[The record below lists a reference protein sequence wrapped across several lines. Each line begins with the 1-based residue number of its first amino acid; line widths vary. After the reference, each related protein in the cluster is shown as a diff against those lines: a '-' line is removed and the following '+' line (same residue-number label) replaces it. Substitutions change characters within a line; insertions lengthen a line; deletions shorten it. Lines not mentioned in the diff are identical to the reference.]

1 MKKLIVILFSLTVL
15 NCVAQNSAGTVKMEW
30 AMPNDNTV
38 TGYVLYYKN
47 ITNVNFI
54 STNIAGKFTTNAT
67 IHVAPTELFEAY
79 ITAKNSEGLESEPSN
94 KIRMQSIWVNGS
106 EKNTPIILKDKG
118 STNFPGFLF
127 TGGITNGNIT
137 GVPPEL
143 NYTAT
148 NTIGR
153 DTIIYRSPEKYSGQ
167 FITNYYA
174 LIRAMNYPPILSLS
188 E

>member
-1 MKKLIVILFSLTVL
+1 MKKLSVILFSLAVL
-15 NCVAQNSAGTVKMEW
+15 NCIAQNNSEKVKLEW

-47 ITNVNFI
+47 ITNVNYL
-54 STNIAGKFTTNAT
+54 STNIAGKFTTNAVLY
-67 IHVAPTELFEAY
+67 IAPTELFEAY
-79 ITAKNSEGLESEPSN
+79 VTAKNSEGLESDPSN
-94 KIRMQSIWVNGS
+94 KIRMQNIWVNGAEMS
-106 EKNTPIILKDKG
+106 TPIVLKDKG

-137 GVPPEL
+137 GVPPNL
-143 NYTAT
+143 NYMAT
-148 NTIGR
+148 NTIGK
-153 DTIIYRSPEKYSGQ
+153 DTIIYRSPEKYANQ
-167 FITNYYA
+167 FITNYYT